1 MRAKNLYQKPTVN
14 FDKSKW
20 TFKTNNKTIKTE
32 YSFNGVVRTLRGLFR
47 AIDVEEKSFSLSG
60 HKRAKVYRKGKD
72 SVTIYY
78 APRNSKQ
85 PTVRIVMKV
94 NESSFMEI
102 LKDYLEQS
110 EFVISVSKN
119 QNSLNVELP
128 EDDSI
133 SSTVVEDVRRFLKKA
148 PKNQKMIDNLLERL
162 DEILL
167 KSGYEFYSDS
177 TVKKYRSTEYTHLT
191 IFHAA
196 WLRINCSYSPINH
209 NLPYASIQIDGFKK
223 ENPKYSYWSLLF
235 ILRILKLYQIEQ
247 LDGSKEVMVK
257 PSEVEI
263 AFDFY
268 NHHRE
273 FLLELT
279 SSIFC
284 QKQKCGW
291 SNEAD
296 VPLNEYKEN
305 DEKDLLLQSTHYIGK
320 GLDTNYQVRMYN
332 KFEVPRL
339 EFALRNKSLR
349 SVKVDCIEDLFTK
362 DWILNFLKDRRIKL
376 REIKSSA
383 YDRVDSSR
391 HYLANRSL
399 IAFIAEAPKDKR
411 NNLLRDCFD
420 NNDEL
425 RAVLEESTIDFQ
437 RWLKDLYLNSSI
449 MVLPKSDIFDEDIF
463 DDFYEDDSTGTE
475 RSKVNPVIDLKSLF
489 KQLPTDTSV
498 TTFEHDS
505 FIQFTLR
512 DSQSRILAH
521 ILIGELPEEFQES
534 GDIYFIEKFSDVFR
548 KPQNVKEAQIR
559 KVRRKKSISS

>member
-1 MRAKNLYQKPTVN
+1 M
-14 FDKSKW
+14 
-20 TFKTNNKTIKTE
+20 
-32 YSFNGVVRTLRGLFR
+32 
-47 AIDVEEKSFSLSG
+47 
-60 HKRAKVYRKGKD
+60 
-72 SVTIYY
+72 
-78 APRNSKQ
+78 
-85 PTVRIVMKV
+85 
-94 NESSFMEI
+94 
-102 LKDYLEQS
+102 
-110 EFVISVSKN
+110 
-119 QNSLNVELP
+119 
-128 EDDSI
+128 
-133 SSTVVEDVRRFLKKA
+133 
-148 PKNQKMIDNLLERL
+148 
-162 DEILL
+162 
-167 KSGYEFYSDS
+167 
-177 TVKKYRSTEYTHLT
+177 
-191 IFHAA
+191 
-196 WLRINCSYSPINH
+196 
-209 NLPYASIQIDGFKK
+209 
-223 ENPKYSYWSLLF
+223 F
-235 ILRILKLYQIEQ
+235 ILRILKLY
-247 LDGSKEVMVK
+247 EVHQSENSEVFTIK
-257 PSEVEI
+257 PSEVEV

-268 NHHRE
+268 NHPPE

-320 GLDTNYQVRMYN
+320 GLDKDYQIRMYN
-332 KFEVPRL
+332 KYDVPRL
-339 EFALRNKSLR
+339 EFALRNKILR
-349 SVKVDCIEDLFTK
+349 SVEVDCIQDMFTK
-362 DWILNFLKDRRIKL
+362 DWILNSLKDRRIKL
-376 REIKSSA
+376 RKIKPSA
-383 YDRVDSSR
+383 YNRVDSSH

-399 IAFIAEAPKDKR
+399 GAFISEVPNEKR

-425 RAVLEESTIDFQ
+425 RAVLEESTVDFH

-449 MVLPKSDIFDEDIF
+449 MVLPKSDIFDEDRF

-521 ILIGELPEEFQES
+521 ILIGELPEEFLQS
-534 GDIYFIEKFSDVFR
+534 KDIYFIEKLSDVFS

-559 KVRRKKSISS
+559 KVRRKKSIS